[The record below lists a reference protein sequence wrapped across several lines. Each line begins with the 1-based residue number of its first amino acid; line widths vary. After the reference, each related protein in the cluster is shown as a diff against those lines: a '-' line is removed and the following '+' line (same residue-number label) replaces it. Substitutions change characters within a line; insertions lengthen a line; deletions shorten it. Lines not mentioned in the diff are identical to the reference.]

1 MAELSASLV
10 SGAVVEKLPSG
21 QPVATARRSPAT
33 ALDED
38 PGAKP
43 GRRRK
48 RMKNEQTKEA
58 QDAAVTVKQSYSV
71 TVENIRDF
79 NVKMIDMA
87 RTNTEAVFGFAR
99 QLATAKTPSDIV
111 ELWTTHARKQFEML
125 SEQTKELTALGQ
137 KMAGDSAEPI
147 ARSVN
152 QVFKKAS

>member
-1 MAELSASLV
+1 
-10 SGAVVEKLPSG
+10 
-21 QPVATARRSPAT
+21 
-33 ALDED
+33 
-38 PGAKP
+38 
-43 GRRRK
+43 
-48 RMKNEQTKEA
+48 MKNEQTKEA